1 MTKATQTTSTL
12 HTRQKEIIYT
22 LYRFRFLNRIH
33 IQHLL
38 HHKQFNRIIAWL
50 NDLTTSGYI
59 KRYYNPKIVTQP
71 AFYSLGSKGRT
82 FLRDSHE
89 YPDVKHSVLDR
100 VWQEYKTSGQF
111 KSRCMVVTDL
121 YLSLLSLVQKTHA
134 TMVFKTQTDL
144 YGMHYLIIPPPDAFF
159 AIKEHSGSTRGY
171 FLDVF
176 DEHPARKKLYDRIE
190 RYFSYYE
197 ANYWQDHSADPFP
210 NIIFVCPDAWSV
222 RYLHRKIQYRL
233 DSADDLNFYL
243 TTRDLLKLKGMCR
256 EVLQKVELPD

>member
-12 HTRQKEIIYT
+12 HTRQKQILYT

-38 HHKQFNRIIAWL
+38 HHKQFNRIITWL
-50 NDLTTSGYI
+50 NDLTTTGYI

-71 AFYSLGSKGRT
+71 AYYSLGTKGRT

-89 YPDVKHSVLDR
+89 YPDVKRPVLDR

-111 KSRCMVVTDL
+111 KSRCMVVADL

-159 AIKEHSGSTRGY
+159 AIKERSGSTRGY

-176 DEHPARKKLYDRIE
+176 DEHPARKKLYDRIQ

-210 NIIFVCPDAWSV
+210 NIIFVCPDAWTV
-222 RYLHRKIQYRL
+222 RYLYRKIQYRL
-233 DSADDLNFYL
+233 ETTDPLNFYL
-243 TTRDLLKLKGMCR
+243 ITRDLLRLKGICR